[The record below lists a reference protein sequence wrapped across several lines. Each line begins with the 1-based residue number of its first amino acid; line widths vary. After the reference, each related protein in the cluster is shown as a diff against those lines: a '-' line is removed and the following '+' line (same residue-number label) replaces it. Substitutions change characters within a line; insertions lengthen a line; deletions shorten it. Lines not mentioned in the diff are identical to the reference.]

1 MGTPSGKRKI
11 KRTNAYR
18 ERGERADHQ
27 AAAELLK
34 LARHGDDLG
43 QETRVPVPRQ
53 VDIKTTKASKL
64 SKFQSCAN
72 CKAPCTEK
80 TVPSLSPFTI
90 EINSGGGWSE
100 ARALLQF

>member
-1 MGTPSGKRKI
+1 MGHKGVGMGTPFRKRKI

-18 ERGERADHQ
+18 EKADHQ

-34 LARHGDDLG
+34 LAGHRDDLG

-53 VDIKTTKASKL
+53 VGIKTTKASKL

-72 CKAPCTEK
+72 CKAP
-80 TVPSLSPFTI
+80 
-90 EINSGGGWSE
+90 
-100 ARALLQF
+100 